1 MRRLL
6 SVVCSSFGDPLAED
20 DGIVYPPLPFSGPL
34 AAELTERLADF
45 GYTSVARLA
54 DLPAAEL
61 GRQVEDFLDSCGAG
75 EVVVVHVIGHG
86 IVNERT
92 AKLLVVGG
100 DGQVSSRTEVEGWLT
115 AVEGR
120 AAAPSVLFLV
130 DLCYSGTVARLDW
143 QGHIPDEQRR
153 AWVIA
158 ATGQR
163 DLAYDGRFSRA
174 TVAVLARIAAG
185 DLDIAATYEFVPV
198 ERVAR
203 EIRREVDRLSEGSY
217 EQRVVSIRSD
227 PAAIPDFPF
236 IPNPAYTEGPTVR
249 IDETTRPFLD
259 DVDEALDW
267 RHFAARASGGTLEVD
282 GERIRPGAFRGRRR
296 ELRVIAGVFDAPRPR
311 PGLVLVTGS
320 PGVGKSALLGITV
333 CATHP
338 ELSDLT
344 EPLWRDHRDDLPAV
358 HDGLVAVHCRQRHLG
373 EIVTALARQLG
384 VPVLTAD
391 PAVLVEALR
400 DTGGVPPVVLDALDE
415 SMAPTGV
422 MTELILPL
430 SSVARVVVGVRPW
443 PEFQPLRVAA
453 ATVIDLD
460 DVPVAELR
468 TDLAAYIDD
477 LLRPVYR
484 TAALRESRQAI
495 ATTVAAVLTEP
506 RTADDTRWGAF
517 LVAGLYAHQLR
528 NRPALADVTA
538 ARAAGQ
544 AVPRTLPEVFELDLT
559 TGAGQ
564 SWRPVLTVL
573 AHSFGAGIP
582 RSLVDVVVG
591 PDEAAT
597 VLDAARF
604 YLRRDTDED
613 GAILYRLFHQG
624 LADYLKRQDPDAK
637 EALFTALISSLG
649 SPRRWGDAEPYL
661 LRHAADHAATTEQ
674 LLSVREDPGFLMFG
688 APSAFGYGTPVS
700 IRGQL
705 DALDFVYQKS
715 RQKHGRLGPATRR
728 SMVVIDA
735 HRHGF
740 RGLSGQLAEVV
751 DLPALEWAPSWATT
765 DVRDLREWQHTLNTR
780 PSSVAIGGRPG
791 APLVAVGDWTGLS
804 VTDLGTGG
812 VTAVSFD
819 EPFLCLAV
827 GRWNGRVVACVRRE
841 DGPPEVWDVA
851 AQSAMLTCPETKR
864 FRHAVFCE
872 NAGVPLLVFLD
883 VNHGVLALRLPDGKL
898 YGRHRFLHSLSAVA
912 MGSVGGRAVVVT
924 ARHNRLE
931 LTRIAGRAKQVGIDV
946 NNDIVS
952 LAVEDGVVL
961 CGHRDGAVNLRSA
974 TDLTWIR
981 RLVVGE
987 PDLFGMSAPRGP
999 LAVGE
1004 RNGVPVAFTANQ
1016 FGSVSAVELATGIP
1030 LPGSMPSL
1038 GSLSVLLPGRMAE
1051 RPVVVMANSRMA
1063 GVYDVYSGERVA
1075 AFAPTEPRPVDLG
1088 QDGLVLEREH
1098 KGAVR
1103 GVAVLDDV
1111 VASASTDRTV
1121 RLWNL
1126 GTGAPGHLLDGHR
1139 DWVHTVALGRVGR
1152 RRVALTGSTDC
1163 QARLWDVESGASL
1176 GVFTGHTG
1184 WIRGAAF
1191 TPDGR
1196 GVTAA
1201 HDSTVRVWDLDTGKC
1216 VRVLTTAK
1224 RTALTS
1230 VACGSF
1236 VVAGGTGGLVHVW
1249 HSGRRRA
1256 FAGHDGAVWA
1266 VALSQV
1272 DGVDVV
1278 LSGGED
1284 RVVRLWRVTDGVC
1297 VRTFTGF
1304 AAKVT
1309 TVSTGRWGDR
1319 PILVAGADDGTVL
1332 GWDLEDGALLAE
1344 ATFPGT
1350 VGAVSVATEGRVVV
1364 GFGNDVGVIRL
1375 RS

>member
-1 MRRLL
+1 MI
-6 SVVCSSFGDPLAED
+6 G
-20 DGIVYPPLPFSGPL
+20 YPPLPFSGPL

-45 GYTSVARLA
+45 GYTSVARLV

-61 GRQVEDFLDSCGAG
+61 GRRVEDFLDSCGAG

-120 AAAPSVLFLV
+120 AGGAAPSVLFLV

-203 EIRREVDRLSEGSY
+203 EIRREVERLSEGSY

-236 IPNPAYTEGPTVR
+236 IPNPAYAEGPTVR

-391 PAVLVEALR
+391 PSVLVEALKDAR
-400 DTGGVPPVVLDALDE
+400 TVPPVVLDALDE
-415 SMAPTGV
+415 SMGPSAV
-422 MTELILPL
+422 MTSLILPL
-430 SSVARVVVGVRPW
+430 SAVARVVVGVRPW
-443 PEFQPLRVAA
+443 TEFQPLRDQAT
-453 ATVIDLD
+453 TVIDLD
-460 DVPVAELR
+460 DVPVGESRA
-468 TDLAAYIDD
+468 DLAAYIDD
-477 LLRPVYR
+477 LLRPAYR
-484 TAALRESRQAI
+484 TAALRESRQVI

-506 RTADDTRWGAF
+506 RAAEDTRWGAF

-528 NRPALADVTA
+528 NRPALADVVA
-538 ARAAGQ
+538 ARAAGR

-582 RSLVDVVVG
+582 RSLIDVVVG
-591 PDEAAT
+591 PDEAAA

-613 GAILYRLFHQG
+613 GTILYRLFHQG

-637 EALFTALISSLG
+637 ETLFTALISSLG

-661 LRHAADHAATTEQ
+661 SRHAADHAAAAGQ
-674 LLSVREDPGFLMFG
+674 YRFLLDDPGFLMFG
-688 APSAFGYGTPVS
+688 TPRLIGYGSQRRLSLGWLST
-700 IRGQL
+700 I
-705 DALDFVYQKS
+705 DFVYEKS
-715 RQKHGRLGPATRR
+715 LQKHGHLSPARRR
-728 SMVVIDA
+728 SMLVIDA

-740 RGLSGQLAEVV
+740 RGQSDWLAAVV
-751 DLPALEWAPSWATT
+751 DLPALNWTPLWATT
-765 DVRDLREWQHTLNTR
+765 DVRELREWRHSLNANR
-780 PSSVAIGGRPG
+780 GSVVIGGRPG
-791 APLVAVGDWTGLS
+791 APMVAVGDWTGLS
-804 VTDLGTGG
+804 ITDIGTGE
-812 VTAVSFD
+812 VTAVSIE
-819 EPFLCLAV
+819 EPFRCLGV
-827 GRWNGRVVACVRRE
+827 GRWDGRLVVCLRPN
-841 DGPPEVWDVA
+841 DGPPVVWDIA
-851 AQSAMLTCPETKR
+851 AQFAMFTCPGAER
-864 FRHAVFCE
+864 FKQAVFCE
-872 NAGVPLLVFLD
+872 DAGVPLLVFLD
-883 VNHGVLALRLPDGKL
+883 VNHGVMAWRLQDGEPCGRHQFL
-898 YGRHRFLHSLSAVA
+898 YGLTA
-912 MGSVGGRAVVVT
+912 MVVGSVGGHAVVVT
-924 ARHNRLE
+924 AQHNRLE
-931 LTRIAGRAKQVGIDV
+931 LARITDQASQIGVYVGGS
-946 NNDIVS
+946 IVS
-952 LAVEDGVVL
+952 LAIKDEVVL
-961 CGHRDGAVNLRSA
+961 CGHQDGSVHLRSA
-974 TDLTWIR
+974 VDLSWVR
-981 RLVVGE
+981 RLVIGE
-987 PDLFGMSAPRGP
+987 PEVFGMDTLRGS
-999 LAVGE
+999 LAIGS
-1004 RNGVPVAFTANQ
+1004 RNGVRVAFTTNQ
-1016 FGSVSAVELATGIP
+1016 FGSVSAVELATGTR
-1030 LPGSMPSL
+1030 LPGSMSNL
-1038 GSLSVLLPGRMAE
+1038 GTVTALLPGTMGE
-1051 RPVVVMANSRMA
+1051 RPVVVTTNDRAAVVHDIN
-1063 GVYDVYSGERVA
+1063 SGEQVA
-1075 AFAPTEPRPVDLG
+1075 SFSPEPRPVDLG
-1088 QDGLVLEREH
+1088 QDGPVLEREH
-1098 KGAVR
+1098 DGAVR

-1121 RLWNL
+1121 RLRDL
-1126 GTGAPGHLLDGHR
+1126 DTGTSGHLLDGHR
-1139 DWVHTVALGRVGR
+1139 DWVHAVALGRAGR
-1152 RRVALTGSTDC
+1152 RRVALTGSADC
-1163 QARLWDVESGASL
+1163 QVRLWDVDSGESL
-1176 GVFTGHTG
+1176 GVFIGHTG
-1184 WIRGAAF
+1184 WIRAVAF

-1201 HDSTVRVWDLDTGKC
+1201 HDSTVRLWDLDTGKC
-1216 VRVLTTAK
+1216 VRVLRTAK

-1249 HSGRRRA
+1249 HSGRRRT

-1284 RVVRLWRVTDGVC
+1284 RTVRMWRVTKGGC

-1309 TVSTGRWGDR
+1309 AVSTGRWRNR